1 MTDVL
6 VKKKTLTNQSF
17 LKIKENQKV
26 NHGGDSRYFLFIIL
40 NLNAVWLF
48 LQMFE

>member
-6 VKKKTLTNQSF
+6 VKKKTQTNQSA

-26 NHGGDSRYFLFIIL
+26 NHGGNFKAKITITYER
-40 NLNAVWLF
+40 
-48 LQMFE
+48 